1 MADTRLEPTLN
12 QLTDKILDCKT
23 DLAHDIT
30 GNQNK
35 RYERLEAF
43 SEDLFQFRVELVTLY
58 AESLSM
64 TKDERQE
71 RIESWGTKTGK
82 ACAEMGISLDSM
94 LKEVPEYRAAI
105 GEIIKEEAITYDMSV
120 AKLYDI
126 LSVLDRTVDDV
137 VYYFCLPFVEVQTK
151 SLQASQE
158 QMLEMSVP
166 VVPIDAGVAVLPLVG
181 TIDTHRAKLIME
193 ESLTK
198 CLELNVS
205 EFVIDLSGVAMVDTF
220 VAHKLFQVIDSLKL
234 IGVKPKISGISPE
247 MAQTIVQLGLNF
259 SDIPSYATLKSAL
272 KEIGFEMKVSEYS

>member
-12 QLTDKILDCKT
+12 QLTDKILDQRT
-23 DLAHDIT
+23 DLAHAIT
-30 GNQNK
+30 ENQNK

-64 TKDERQE
+64 TKEERQE

-105 GEIIKEEAITYDMSV
+105 GNIIKEEAITYGFSV

-198 CLELNVS
+198 CLELNVN

-272 KEIGFEMKVSEYS
+272 KEIGFEMKISEYI